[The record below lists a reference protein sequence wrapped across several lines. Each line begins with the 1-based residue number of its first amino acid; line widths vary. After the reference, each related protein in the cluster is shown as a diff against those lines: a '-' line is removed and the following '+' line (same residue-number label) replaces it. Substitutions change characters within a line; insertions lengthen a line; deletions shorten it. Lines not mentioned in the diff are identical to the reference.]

1 MYIGAGPG
9 WPVVREGQAAAAR
22 YSSGEYE
29 HAKLMGE
36 VEGSDMEANDVGL
49 RLGGGPPGDE

>member
-9 WPVVREGQAAAAR
+9 WLVVREGQAAAAR

-29 HAKLMGE
+29 HEKLMGE